1 MSGETGVRA
10 VGNRGERAVRRLLF
24 ILRFR
29 LLRRRM
35 MRRARERGIATDEDV
50 FELIS

>member
-1 MSGETGVRA
+1 MRTVR
-10 VGNRGERAVRRLLF
+10 ELLF

-35 MRRARERGIATDEDV
+35 MRRAREHGIATHEDV
-50 FELIS
+50 YELIS